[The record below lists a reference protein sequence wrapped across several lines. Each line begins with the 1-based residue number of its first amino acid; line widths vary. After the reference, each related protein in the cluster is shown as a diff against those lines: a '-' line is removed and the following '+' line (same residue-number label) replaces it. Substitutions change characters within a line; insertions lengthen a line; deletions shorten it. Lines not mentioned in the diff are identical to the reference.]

1 MIKTKLKNIISV
13 RHPGVNFDIFIP
25 PDEKM
30 GDYSTNAA
38 FVSAKKAGKNPMKV
52 GEELADDLGKDKG
65 LTDIFEKIEVVK
77 PGFVNFF
84 LKKDF
89 FQTQLGEIH
98 KNLDSFGR
106 SGAGNGKTVIVDY
119 SGTNIAKPM
128 HVGHLRST
136 IIGDGLAN
144 VYEFLGYKVVR
155 WNYIGDWGTQFG
167 KLIAAYK
174 MWGNERDLKD
184 NPIKTMLDLYVRFHE
199 ELKTEPSLEERGR
212 EEFQKLEKGDAENKA
227 LWKMFRSYSIDE
239 FDASFKRLGINFD
252 ITKGESDY
260 ESKIKDVFKLA
271 EDAEIL
277 KKSEGADIIE
287 INGLPPALLRKS
299 DGASLYITRDIA
311 SLKDRLDSY
320 NPEKILY
327 VVANQ
332 QALHFEQL
340 FAIAKK
346 LGWTEVEL
354 QHVKFGMVLG
364 EDGKKLATRE
374 GKVIPLQEVID
385 KITALARKVVTQ
397 KNSALSEEEISTIA
411 RTVGVGALKY
421 NDLKQHPYSDITF
434 DWEAMLNFTGNS
446 GPYLQY
452 TYARLMSILTK
463 SENRASEKA
472 NAALLEDPKEQKI
485 MKQILEFPEAI
496 EKCAELHTLNG
507 LALYLYELANDT
519 NSFYESIRIL
529 SDENI
534 ERRNARLMLVETVA
548 SILERGLG
556 LLGISVL
563 KKI

>member
-1 MIKTKLKNIISV
+1 DPTTLKL
-13 RHPGVNFDIFIP
+13 RR
-25 PDEKM
+25 
-30 GDYSTNAA
+30 
-38 FVSAKKAGKNPMKV
+38 AKA
-52 GEELADDLGKDKG
+52 
-65 LTDIFEKIEVVK
+65 
-77 PGFVNFF
+77 
-84 LKKDF
+84 
-89 FQTQLGEIH
+89 
-98 KNLDSFGR
+98 
-106 SGAGNGKTVIVDY
+106 VIVEY
-119 SGTNIAKPM
+119 SSPNIAKPM
-128 HVGHLRST
+128 HVGHFRGT
-136 IIGDGLAN
+136 IIGDCLAN
-144 VYEFLGYKVVR
+144 VHKFLGYKVIR

-397 KNSALSEEEISTIA
+397 KNSALSEEEISAIA
-411 RTVGVGALKY
+411 QTVGIGALKY